1 MKEAIKKIIKWFS
14 ALPILSYN
22 AILNIILGGR
32 NIGKTWAFKRRTY
45 RRALKKGK
53 KTVWVRRTKAEAAE
67 CAATFYES
75 KDLQE
80 YCGISLYDK
89 NSNPKGNVRANG
101 RRIFIKRGG
110 RWVWFVKI
118 IALSEYKTMRSADD
132 IDTDTIIFDEFTT
145 TPEKYAMYRGNE
157 AQDLLDLVISVM
169 RQHEIKVFLLGN
181 KESVSN
187 PILQYFNIPPI
198 PLKWQGIRTF
208 KNGTIA
214 LQQINDGVKNNPNTF
229 LDRVNLML
237 SGTAYGDY
245 MTKATYKNQPK
256 IIIESPPLGA
266 IGWLQL
272 YWRGKHIKI
281 WRSAKLYQGRE
292 NAIEMYVTGKNDT
305 DCTIYTDGYCK
316 LFKKQIQLQKR
327 RHRNLFRLLEQ
338 CVSDNRIAYKTYND
352 YENILAFYAWLG
364 LKN

>member
-32 NIGKTWAFKRRTY
+32 NIGKTWAFKRRTA
-45 RRALKKGK
+45 RRAFKKGK
-53 KTVWVRRTKAEAAE
+53 KTIWVRRTKAEAAE

-75 KDLQE
+75 RDLQE

-89 NSNPKGNVRANG
+89 NSNPDGNVRVNG
-101 RRIFIKRGG
+101 RRIYIKRGG

-132 IDTDTIIFDEFTT
+132 VDTDTVIFDEFTT
-145 TPEKYAMYRGNE
+145 TPEKYTMYRGNE
-157 AQDLLDLVISVM
+157 AQDLIDLVISVM

-208 KNGTIA
+208 KKGTIA

-229 LDRVNLML
+229 LDRVNDML
-237 SGTAYGDY
+237 EGTAYGDY

-256 IIIESPPLGA
+256 ILITAPPRNA
-266 IGWLQL
+266 IGYIQL

-281 WRSAKLYQGRE
+281 WRAATADPNTPELF
-292 NAIEMYVTGKNDT
+292 VTGKNDLE
-305 DCTIYTDGYCK
+305 CTIFTDGYQRH
-316 LFKKQIQLQKR
+316 FKKQIQLQKR
-327 RHRNLFRLLEQ
+327 RHRNLFRLVEQ
-338 CVSDNRIAYKTYND
+338 CVSDNRIGYKSYND